1 MQQRVRRSHRGNFL
15 RPPGNSP
22 SRWHL
27 TRGLLLCSGV
37 TIQHLP
43 KNVKS
48 GFPVWSKY
56 RVNYPFSGAEPSP
69 LGKVAARRADGRGRY
84 NSAKDTDFAH
94 VYLSRPLRGH
104 SPQRGG
110 TAVFHREMTEK
121 LGAPSGAPLCH
132 LAAGTAGAAAVIVAA
147 AVGPACAV
155 AAAIAT
161 AVAAAVA
168 EQQDQDDDPPPVVA
182 EAHVIVAAHNIY
194 LQI

>member
-48 GFPVWSKY
+48 GFLFWRESID
-56 RVNYPFSGAEPSP
+56 RNYHFAP
-69 LGKVAARRADGRGRY
+69 ARSLASTKGRG
-84 NSAKDTDFAH
+84 KLQTLFA
-94 VYLSRPLRGH
+94 
-104 SPQRGG
+104 Q
-110 TAVFHREMTEK
+110 K
-121 LGAPSGAPLCH
+121 LGAPAGTPSFH
-132 LAAGTAGAAAVIVAA
+132 LAAAIVVTAAVVPVA
-147 AVGPACAV
+147 AV
-155 AAAIAT
+155 AAAAVVPGGA

-168 EQQDQDDDPPPVVA
+168 EQQDQDDDPPPAVVVA
-182 EAHVIVAAHNIY
+182 HTPVIVAAHNIY
-194 LQI
+194 LQF